1 MMLQKFRFT
10 PTITIE
16 AEDVKD
22 SAVKA
27 SHIIRAANSPL
38 FQVVDR
44 LGYTFNVKMA
54 EAVNQASTR
63 R

>member
-1 MMLQKFRFT
+1 MLQKFRVT
-10 PTITIE
+10 QTITIE

-22 SAVKA
+22 AAIKA
-27 SHIIRAANSPL
+27 SHIIRAANYPL

-44 LGYTFNVKMA
+44 LGYTFNVEMA
-54 EAVNQASTR
+54 EAAKQDSTR